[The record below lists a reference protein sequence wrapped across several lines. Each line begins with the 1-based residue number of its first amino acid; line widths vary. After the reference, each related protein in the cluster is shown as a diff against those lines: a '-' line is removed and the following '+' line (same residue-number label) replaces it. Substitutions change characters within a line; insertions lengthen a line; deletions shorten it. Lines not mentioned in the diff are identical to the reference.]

1 MRADTQTGLC
11 RNLEVRVRSFLLLQ
25 ELTGGVYG
33 ELGRWFIRNQAQ
45 EKDPFQMRVH
55 EEK

>member
-11 RNLEVRVRSFLLLQ
+11 RNLEVRVRSFLLWQ

-33 ELGRWFIRNQAQ
+33 ELGRGFIRNQAQ
-45 EKDPFQMRVH
+45 EKDPFQMSVH